1 MGMKE
6 MFSNGAQF
14 DELLDSSEPLKISEA
29 VHKAVIEVNEDGA
42 EAAAFNGE
50 YVERIIITFILLP
63 ILPAFKMVM
72 LCNCGDSSDESVNF
86 TANHPFMFVLLKTYG
101 NGKKLVL
108 FSGRVKQF

>member
-6 MFSNGAQF
+6 MFSNDAQF
-14 DELLDSSEPLKISEA
+14 DELLDSSEPLKIYEA
-29 VHKAVIEVNEDGA
+29 IHKAVIEVNEDGA
-42 EAAAFNGE
+42 EAAGFNGE

-63 ILPAFKMVM
+63 ILSAFKAMNRCIG
-72 LCNCGDSSDESVNF
+72 CNDSDESVNF
-86 TANHPFMFVLLKTYG
+86 TANHPFMFVLLKTYE